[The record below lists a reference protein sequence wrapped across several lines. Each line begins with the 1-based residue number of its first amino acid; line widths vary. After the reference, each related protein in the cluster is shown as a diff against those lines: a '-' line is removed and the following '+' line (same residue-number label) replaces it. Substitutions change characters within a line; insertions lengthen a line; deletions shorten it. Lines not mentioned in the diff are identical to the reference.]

1 MTRFTALRNNIALAG
16 AGLALAAFGAATQA
30 HAATTSVD
38 DPAAAVLQLVRQHA
52 QAQSS
57 FDQAALQTLT
67 ADNYIEISP
76 VGELDTREK
85 MLGFY
90 AQDKMRPAP
99 AVAVEEAVTRLLGDS
114 AIVVAKLA
122 YTMTLDG
129 NSRNFAMRASF
140 VAHKTNGAWKLV
152 SAHYTGIRPPKPA
165 GS

>member
-1 MTRFTALRNNIALAG
+1 MTRLTALRNKVLLSG
-16 AGLALAAFGAATQA
+16 AGLALAAFGAATPV
-30 HAATTSVD
+30 HAAD
-38 DPAAAVLQLVRQHA
+38 DPTTAVLQLVRQHA

-57 FDQAALQTLT
+57 FDQATLQTLT

-76 VGELDTREK
+76 VGEMDTREK

-90 AQDKMRPAP
+90 AQDKKRPGP
-99 AVAVEEAVTRLLGDS
+99 AVAVEEAVTRFLGDS
-114 AIVVAKLA
+114 AIVVAKMA

-140 VAHKTNGAWKLV
+140 VAQKTNGVWKLV

-165 GS
+165 GT